1 MKGSNMTKAKKKNI
15 PSVFSK
21 KQEQL
26 IINSCELLDNK
37 SQLTSDWNRI
47 IKPELILL
55 FDAHSTKSVNSNLVG
70 LSIIKKST
78 FYQIAK
84 NTKEYNMFDSENF
97 KKQYP
102 ELFKKFSKKNIR
114 TNWTYSIKEV

>member
-1 MKGSNMTKAKKKNI
+1 MTKAKKKNI

-26 IINSCELLDNK
+26 IMNSCELLDNK

-55 FDAHSTKSVNSNLVG
+55 FDTFSTKGVSSLTG
-70 LSIIKKST
+70 LSIVKKAT
-78 FYQIAK
+78 HYQINK

-97 KKQYP
+97 KKEYP
-102 ELFKKFSKKNIR
+102 ELFRKFSKKNVR

>member
-1 MKGSNMTKAKKKNI
+1 MTKAKKKNI

-37 SQLTSDWNRI
+37 AQLTSDWNRI

-55 FDAHSTKSVNSNLVG
+55 FEDFGSTLTG
-70 LSIIKKST
+70 LSLVKKST
-78 FYQIAK
+78 HYQINK

-97 KKQYP
+97 KKEYP
-102 ELFKKFSKKNIR
+102 ELFRKFSKKNVR

>member
-1 MKGSNMTKAKKKNI
+1 MTKAKKKNI

-55 FDAHSTKSVNSNLVG
+55 FEDFSTKNVSSCSG
-70 LSIIKKST
+70 LSLIKKST
-78 FYQIAK
+78 YYQIAK

-102 ELFKKFSKKNIR
+102 ELFRKFSKKNIR

>member
-1 MKGSNMTKAKKKNI
+1 MTKANKKAPN
-15 PSVFSK
+15 VFSR

-37 SQLTSDWNRI
+37 SQLTSDWTRI

-55 FDAHSTKSVNSNLVG
+55 FDQHSTKSVNQNLVG
-70 LSIIKKST
+70 LSLIKKGT

-84 NTKEYNMFDSENF
+84 DTSEYNMFDSKNF
-97 KKQYP
+97 QKQYP
-102 ELFKKFSKKNIR
+102 ELFRKFSRKNVR
-114 TNWTYSIKEV
+114 TNWTYTIKEV

>member
-1 MKGSNMTKAKKKNI
+1 MTKTKEKKEL
-15 PSVFSK
+15 SALSR
-21 KQEQL
+21 KQQQL
-26 IINSCELLDNK
+26 VINSCELLDNK
-37 SQLTSDWNRI
+37 AQLTSDWNRI

-55 FDAHSTKSVNSNLVG
+55 FEDFGSNLTG
-70 LSIIKKST
+70 LSLVKKNT
-78 FYQIAK
+78 HYQINK

-102 ELFKKFSKKNIR
+102 ELFRKFSKKNIR